1 MDFLSEGNYSLAKFY
16 IERAIDNIKPEEVS
30 GVLYEH
36 YGDIL
41 WMSGGNDQ
49 KALEIWQKAYE
60 QGIKSDELKS
70 KIDNKG
76 WNR

>member
-1 MDFLSEGNYSLAKFY
+1 LKQEEG
-16 IERAIDNIKPEEVS
+16 S

-41 WMSGGNDQ
+41 WMSGNNDQ
-49 KALEIWQKAYE
+49 KAVDSWQKAYDSGVQTE
-60 QGIKSDELKS
+60 ELKN

-76 WNR
+76 WQRQ